1 MADTLSPIYEFVLP
15 QVGGSAGSWGNKLNG
30 NLYDAGDDKNID
42 NLIAFPRIQ
51 RQVLSDGSVT
61 LVVSA
66 GTVAKI
72 ALTQATTIAF
82 SGFAPDT
89 TPFKPA
95 QRVLIQLTGNGTHD
109 ATFTGVTW
117 LSGITPVFTLAQVY
131 YVEVFTVDNGTNKY
145 GVVHDRIQALQ
156 VATGML
162 QNDAVTTAKILDAN
176 VTTAKLADDAVTSAK
191 VAAAY
196 PRRAEVHLT
205 ANQSL
210 PANVDTLVSW
220 TGPVSAYNVG
230 SFVLSSTGIQVPAG
244 DFDDHYLE
252 LIAQV
257 SLQDGGDPSDDDSA
271 IFKVWIEDGSGNI
284 LGEQWVGTDAQ
295 NGNALGWRIQVRAFV
310 NDPGGSV
317 VYRVK
322 ARSYAGAGSRNIL
335 ADKTWFVAVLY

>member
-1 MADTLSPIYEFVLP
+1 MADTLTAIHEFVKP
-15 QVGGSAGSWGNKLNG
+15 QVGGSAGTWGGKLNDG
-30 NLYDAGDDKNID
+30 EDAVD
-42 NLIAFPRIQ
+42 NLLAFPRIQ
-51 RQVLSDGSVT
+51 RQTLTDGSVT
-61 LVVSA
+61 MNVAA

-72 ALTQATTIAF
+72 SITQATTIAF
-82 SGFAPDT
+82 SGWAADT

-95 QRVLIQLTGNGTHD
+95 QRALIEITGNGTHD
-109 ATFTGVTW
+109 VSFTGVTW
-117 LSGITPVFTLAQVY
+117 LSGITPVFTLAQVF
-131 YVEVFTVDNGTNKY
+131 YVEIFTVANGSPKY
-145 GVVHDRIQALQ
+145 GVVHDRIHALQ
-156 VATGML
+156 IATAML
-162 QNDAVTTAKILDAN
+162 QDSAVTTAKILDAN

-210 PANVDTLVSW
+210 PANTDTLVSW

-230 SFVLSSTGIQVPAG
+230 SFQLSTTGIQVPVG

-257 SLQDGGDPSDDDSA
+257 ALQDAGDPSDDDSA
-271 IFKVWIEDGSGNI
+271 VFKVWIEDGSGNI
-284 LGEQWVGTDAQ
+284 LGEQWVGSDAQ
-295 NGNALGWRIQVRAFV
+295 NGNALGYRIQVRAYV

-322 ARSYAGAGSRNIL
+322 ARSYLGAGTRNIL

>member
-1 MADTLSPIYEFVLP
+1 MADTLTAIHEFVKP
-15 QVGGSAGSWGNKLNG
+15 QVGGSAGSWGGKLN
-30 NLYDAGDDKNID
+30 AGEDSVD
-42 NLIAFPRIQ
+42 NLLAFPRIQ
-51 RQVLSDGSVT
+51 RQTLSDGSVT
-61 LVVSA
+61 MVVSA

-82 SGFAPDT
+82 SGFAADT
-89 TPFKPA
+89 TPFKPS

-131 YVEVFTVDNGTNKY
+131 YIEVFTVDNGTNKY
-145 GVVHDRIQALQ
+145 GVVHDRIHALQ
-156 VATGML
+156 VATAML
-162 QNDAVTTAKILDAN
+162 QDDAVTTAKILNAN
-176 VTTAKLADDAVTSAK
+176 VTTAKLADDAATSDK
-191 VAAAY
+191 IAAAY
-196 PRRAEVHLT
+196 PRRAEIHLT
-205 ANQSL
+205 SNMSL
-210 PANVDTLVSW
+210 PQNVDTQIVW

-230 SFVLSSTGIQVPAG
+230 SFVLSTTGIQVPAG

-252 LIAQV
+252 LTAQV

-295 NGNALGWRIQVRAFV
+295 NGNALGWRVQVRAYV

-322 ARSYAGAGSRNIL
+322 VRSYLGAGTRNIL
-335 ADKTWFVAVLY
+335 ADKTWFVAVLH